1 MENTLSLG
9 IVQMNCSESPALNL
23 QRALTMTKEA
33 AGRGAKVVCL
43 PELFLTRYFCQEENA
58 THFNIA
64 EPIPGP
70 TTEAFTVLAEELDI
84 TILVS
89 VFERRTAGLYHN
101 TLAVING
108 RAGLLGI
115 YRKMHIPD
123 DPKYYEK
130 FYFTPG
136 DLGFKA
142 FNTQHGT
149 LGTLICWDQWF
160 PEAARLT
167 ALLGAEIIFYPTAIG
182 WHPDEQDSL
191 GKEQHEAWEV
201 SMRAHAVANGC
212 FVAAVNRTGFEPTPG
227 AEEEGIRFWGQSF
240 VAAPD
245 GSVIYRAP
253 ADEEAIQIVPVN
265 LRDIEELRRGWP
277 FFRDRRIDA
286 YQGLNQRYLNGI

>member
-1 MENTLSLG
+1 MENNRSLG
-9 IVQMNCSESPALNL
+9 IIQMSCSEMPAENL
-23 QRALTMTKEA
+23 ERALSMTREA
-33 AGRGAKVVCL
+33 AERGAKVICL
-43 PELFLTRYFCQEENA
+43 PELFLSRYFCQEENA
-58 THFNIA
+58 ANFNLA

-70 TTEAFTVLAEELDI
+70 STEAFTSLARELDI

-89 VFERRTAGLYHN
+89 LFERRAAGLYHN
-101 TLAVING
+101 TVAVIDG
-108 RAGLLGI
+108 RVGLLGI

-167 ALLGAEIIFYPTAIG
+167 AMLGAEIIFYPTAIG
-182 WHPDEQDSL
+182 WHPEEEDTH
-191 GKEQHEAWEV
+191 GKEQHNAWEL

-212 FVAAVNRTGFEPTPG
+212 FIVAVNRTGFESTPG
-227 AEEEGIRFWGQSF
+227 TEKEGIHFWGQSF

-245 GSVIYRAP
+245 GSVMYRAP
-253 ADEEAIQIVPVN
+253 ADKEAIHVVSVN
-265 LRDIEELRRGWP
+265 LNDIEELRRGWP

-286 YQGLNQRYLNGI
+286 YGGLTQRYLMGT